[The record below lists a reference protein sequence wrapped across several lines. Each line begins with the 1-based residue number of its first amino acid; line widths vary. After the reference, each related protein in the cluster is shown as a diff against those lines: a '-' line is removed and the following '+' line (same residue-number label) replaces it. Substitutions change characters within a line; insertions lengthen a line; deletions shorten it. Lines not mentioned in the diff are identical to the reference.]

1 MKDPAMSEILSAI
14 SAELDAIRAENLW
27 KTERNIVTPQ
37 SGHVRVAVDGSERH
51 LLNLCANNYL
61 GLADDPRLVAA
72 AKQALDS
79 HGLGMASVRFICGT
93 SDLHRRLEQA
103 VAAYVGQEDAILY
116 PSCFEANGGLFE
128 PLLGEADAVVSDAL
142 NHASIIDGIRLCKAR
157 RYRYGNGDMDDLE
170 KELKAAR
177 QAGARRIVIASDG
190 VFSMDGYFA
199 KLKDIRALAD
209 RFEALL
215 MVDDAHA
222 TGFIGAEGRGT
233 GQRAG
238 VKIDILTSTF
248 GKALGGSVGGF
259 TAAARP
265 IVDLLRQ
272 RSRPYL
278 FSNALPPPVLG
289 AALRGL
295 EVAEAGEDLRRRLFD
310 NARRYRA
317 AMESQGF
324 TLLAGEHPIIP
335 VMLGEASLAEEMAG
349 RLFEQGVYVSGFFF
363 PVVPR
368 GQARIRTQ
376 MSAALAPGDID
387 RAVEAFTKVGRSL
400 GIV

>member
-1 MKDPAMSEILSAI
+1 MSQVLSAI
-14 SAELDAIRAENLW
+14 SDELETIRAENLW
-27 KTERNIVTPQ
+27 KTERPILTPQ
-37 SGHVRVAVDGSERH
+37 SGRVLVRVDGASREV
-51 LLNLCANNYL
+51 LNLCANNYL
-61 GLADDPRLVAA
+61 GLADDPRLIAA

-93 SDLHRRLEQA
+93 CDLHRELEQA
-103 VAAYVGQEDAILY
+103 VADYVEQEDAILY

-128 PLLGEADAVVSDAL
+128 PLLGSEDAVVSDAL
-142 NHASIIDGIRLCKAR
+142 NHASIIDGIRLSKAR

-170 KELKAAR
+170 DQLKAAR
-177 QAGARRIVIASDG
+177 AGGARRIVIASDG

-199 KLKDIRALAD
+199 KLAEIRALAD
-209 RFEALL
+209 RFEALV

-222 TGFIGAEGRGT
+222 TGFIGPQGRGT
-233 GQRAG
+233 PQRAG
-238 VKIDILTSTF
+238 VKVDILTSTL

-259 TAAARP
+259 TAGPRP
-265 IVDLLRQ
+265 IIDLLRQ

-289 AALRGL
+289 AALLGL
-295 EVAEAGEDLRRRLFD
+295 EVAAAGDDLRTRLFE
-310 NARRYRA
+310 NATRFRA
-317 AMESQGF
+317 AMEQAGF
-324 TLLAGEHPIIP
+324 SLLAGEHPIIP
-335 VMLGEASLAEEMAG
+335 VMLAEARLAQEMAS
-349 RLFEQGVYVSGFFF
+349 RLFEEGVYVSGFFY

-376 MSAALAPGDID
+376 MSAALKPSDID
-387 RAVEAFTKVGRSL
+387 SAVEAFTKVGRSL

>member
-1 MKDPAMSEILSAI
+1 MSPFLSAI
-14 SAELDAIRAENLW
+14 AAELDTIRAENLW
-27 KTERNIVTPQ
+27 KTERAIVTPQ
-37 SGHVRVAVDGSERH
+37 SGHVRVAIDGAQREV
-51 LLNLCANNYL
+51 LNLCANNYL
-61 GLADDPRLVAA
+61 GLADDPGLIAA

-103 VAAYVGQEDAILY
+103 VAGYVEHEDVILY

-128 PLLGEADAVVSDAL
+128 PLLGEEDAVISDAL

-170 KELKAAR
+170 TQLKAAR
-177 QAGARRIVIASDG
+177 AAGARRIIIASDG

-199 KLKDIRALAD
+199 RLADIRALAD
-209 RFEALL
+209 RFEALV

-222 TGFIGAEGRGT
+222 TGFIGPQGRGT
-233 GQRAG
+233 PQRAG
-238 VKIDILTSTF
+238 VHVDILTSTF

-265 IVDLLRQ
+265 IIDLLRQ

-278 FSNALPPPVLG
+278 FSNALPPPVLW
-289 AALRGL
+289 AALRGI
-295 EVAEAGEDLRRRLFD
+295 EVAAAGEDLRRRLFG
-310 NARRYRA
+310 NAQRFRA
-317 AMESQGF
+317 AMESAGF

-335 VMLGEASLAEEMAG
+335 VMLGEARLAQEMAA
-349 RLFEQGVYVSGFFF
+349 RLFDEGVYVSGFFY

-376 MSAALAPGDID
+376 MSAALSASDID
-387 RAVEAFTKVGRSL
+387 RAVEAMTKVGRNL
-400 GIV
+400 GVVA